1 MMDRS
6 KGAQQKYM
14 LVTMES
20 FDATPGRE
28 YKIVVEGTVTMA
40 GYAEDFSKTTISTF
54 PSAQ

>member
-1 MMDRS
+1 
-6 KGAQQKYM
+6 M

>member
-20 FDATPGRE
+20 FDAPPGRE

-40 GYAEDFSKTTISTF
+40 GYLDR
-54 PSAQ
+54 